1 MVNKIQLVG
10 VEIGRGAPF
19 AAKKTTSKFVAR
31 PYSTPAASYL
41 KYKVRFN
48 PQLSK
53 KNFCKNVLEL
63 F

>member
-19 AAKKTTSKFVAR
+19 AAKKTTSKFGAR
-31 PYSTPAASYL
+31 PYSTPAGSYL

-48 PQLSK
+48 AQLSK
-53 KNFCKNVLEL
+53 
-63 F
+63 